1 MYRIIYILV
10 LFFYSAKIQAQVDV
24 SIGLY
29 TGSKIKSIG
38 ISSTNFGGVAIND
51 SLQGLF
57 NFKKHQ
63 MLHVTAKNDS
73 LVVKSLDSLIGI
85 FKSFQLVPSDSTLLR
100 IKSIQP
106 DLATRQFEGQILF
119 SAKDGNLLI
128 FNKVDLNRYVA
139 GVIEAEAGVGH
150 TLEYYKVQ
158 AIICRTY
165 ALSHLN
171 RHESESFQLCD
182 QVHCQVY
189 RGRNKLNKNIANA
202 TISTHNLVL
211 VDENVDLITAAFHS
225 NCGGQTCNSE
235 DIWNLPKTYLKS
247 VTDTFCIKKNNAV
260 WRKQMT
266 RKEWENYLTK
276 EYKYK
281 LHDSDSVA
289 VAEAFSFLQQSR
301 KTHLGILPNVVP
313 LKNIRADFSLKS
325 TFFSVHSDSA
335 NVVLNGKGYGH
346 GVGLCQ
352 EGAMEMAKLGYSYY
366 DILRFYYQNVFII
379 DLRRLYLFKDDCL

>member
-1 MYRIIYILV
+1 MYRFLYIALIC
-10 LFFYSAKIQAQVDV
+10 FCSEQIQAQVNV

-29 TGSKIKSIG
+29 SGSKIKSIG
-38 ISSTNFGGVAIND
+38 IVSTNCNGFAIND
-51 SLQGLF
+51 SAQIIF
-57 NFKKHQ
+57 KFKKSQ
-63 MLHVTAKNDS
+63 MLHISAKEDS
-73 LVVKSLDSLIGI
+73 VVVKSLDSLIGV
-85 FKSFQLVPSDSTLLR
+85 FSSFSIVPSDSTLLR
-100 IKSIQP
+100 VKSIHP
-106 DLATRQFEGQILF
+106 ELATRQFEGNIRIK
-119 SAKDGNLLI
+119 AKTENLLI
-128 FNKVDLNRYVA
+128 VNEVDLNRYVA
-139 GVIEAEAGVGH
+139 GVIEAEAGTGH

-171 RHESESFQLCD
+171 RHEPEGFQLCD

-202 TISTHNLVL
+202 TISSHNLVL

-266 RKEWENYLTK
+266 RNEWQNYLTK

-289 VAEAFSFLQQSR
+289 TLEAFSFFQPAR
-301 KTHLGILPNVVP
+301 KTHLGILPNAVP

-325 TFFSVHSDSA
+325 TFFSVQSDSV

-379 DLRRLYLFKDDCL
+379 DLRRLYLFKDECL

>member
-1 MYRIIYILV
+1 MNRIIYILL
-10 LFFYSAKIQAQVDV
+10 LFFYSAQIKAQVNV

-38 ISSTNFGGVAIND
+38 ISSVNCGGLLISD
-51 SLQGLF
+51 SLQILF
-57 NFKKHQ
+57 KFKKNQ
-63 MLHVTAKNDS
+63 MLHISASKDS
-73 LVVKSLDSLIGI
+73 VVVKSLDSLIGI
-85 FKSFQLVPSDSTLLR
+85 YKSFQLVPSDSTLLR

-106 DLATRQFEGQILF
+106 DLTSRQFEGQISF
-119 SAKDGNLLI
+119 CSKGENLLI
-128 FNKVDLNRYVA
+128 LNNVDLNRYVA
-139 GVIEAEAGVGH
+139 GVIEAEAGSGH

-171 RHESESFQLCD
+171 RHESDGFQLCD

-189 RGRNKLNKNIANA
+189 RGRNKLNKTIANA
-202 TISTHNLVL
+202 AINTNNLVL
-211 VDENVDLITAAFHS
+211 VDEDADLITAAFFS

-235 DIWNLPKTYLKS
+235 DVWNLPKTYLKS
-247 VTDTFCIKKNNAV
+247 VIDTFCIKKNNAV
-260 WRKQMT
+260 WKKQLT
-266 RKEWENYLTK
+266 RKEWINYLTK

-281 LHDSDSVA
+281 LHDSDSVS
-289 VAEAFSFLQQSR
+289 VAEAFSFSQITR
-301 KTHLGILPNVVP
+301 KTHLGILPNAVP

-325 TFFSVHSDSA
+325 TFFSVQSDSI

-379 DLRRLYLFKDDCL
+379 DLKRLYLFKDDCL